1 MNGKILS
8 YINSSS
14 CSMYVGDRGSG
25 KSTLMAMACCDA
37 VKHQLP
43 VYSNYPMLGAFAI
56 PTLELSKK
64 DGSKKIYLDKDWL
77 YSTDLSN
84 SLVLLDE
91 VRTIWNARAFK
102 DWNEQDEEFFNFIR
116 KNNTSVIMATQRYDG
131 VDLNI
136 RCAIDMTF
144 FIQRT
149 RFFKNLSSIDIS
161 RACQVKIAD
170 RNTEIVSR
178 GYSKGARKVVW
189 DVAEMPLCH
198 TFFYRKPFY
207 GKFDTFF
214 TLDKKII
221 RDPVPWDHLIPQEVQ
236 I

>member
-1 MNGKILS
+1 MNNRIIS
-8 YINSSS
+8 FIESSS

-25 KSTLMAMACCDA
+25 KSCLMALACNHFQ
-37 VKHQLP
+37 KQGLK
-43 VYSNYPMLGAFAI
+43 VYSNYPMRNAFAI
-56 PTLELSKK
+56 PTIEVVKK
-64 DGSKKIYLDKDWL
+64 DGTKKIYLDKDWL

-84 SLVLLDE
+84 SVVNIDE
-91 VRTIWNARAFK
+91 VRTVWNARAFK

-116 KNNTSVIMATQRYDG
+116 KNGTIVIMATQRYDG

-149 RFFKNLSSIDIS
+149 KFFKNFSSLDIS

-198 TFFYRKPFY
+198 TYFWRKPTY
-207 GKFDTFF
+207 GLFDTYF
-214 TLDKKII
+214 TTDQKIV
-221 RDPVPWDHLIPQEVQ
+221 RDPVPWSDLVPVEVE

>member
-1 MNGKILS
+1 
-8 YINSSS
+8 
-14 CSMYVGDRGSG
+14 MYVGDRGSG
-25 KSTLMAMACCDA
+25 KSTLMAMACD
-37 VKHQLP
+37 VFQKQGMK
-43 VYSNYPMLGAFAI
+43 VYSNYPMSGAYAI
-56 PTLELSKK
+56 PTREVIKK
-64 DGSKKIYLDKDWL
+64 DGSKKVYLDKDWL

-84 SLVLLDE
+84 SLVNLDE

-116 KNNTSVIMATQRYDG
+116 KNNTTVIMATQRYDG

-149 RFFKNLSSIDIS
+149 KFFKNLSSIDIS

-170 RNTEIVSR
+170 KTTEIVSR
-178 GYSKGARKVVW
+178 GYSKGAQKVTW

-198 TFFYRKPFY
+198 SFFYRKPYY
-207 GKFDTFF
+207 GKFDTWF
-214 TLDKKII
+214 TTDQKIV
-221 RDPVPWDHLIPQEVQ
+221 RDPIPWDVLIPQEVN